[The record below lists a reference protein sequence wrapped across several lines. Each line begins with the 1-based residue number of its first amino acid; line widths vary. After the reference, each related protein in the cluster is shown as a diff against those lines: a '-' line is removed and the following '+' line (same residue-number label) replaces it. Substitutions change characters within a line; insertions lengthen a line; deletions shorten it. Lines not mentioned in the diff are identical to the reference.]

1 MNILYSQSHLSLNYK
16 VVFSILF
23 ILNPTVASLLILFF
37 LSSKSCKVNHVFLGM
52 ILSAYVSLINVTKVP
67 VNDLE
72 SYLEYFSAAGD
83 MPLYEYFF
91 YWTKYKEGIET
102 LKEPAYAIFSY
113 ISYHILGGNQKA
125 FVFFF
130 SFLIYNLYFLSLYKV
145 CRFLELNTTQ
155 IVVSILFLFFSPVL
169 FSYSVHLFRQI
180 LAGTILFYILVE
192 CFFYGK
198 IKYWLIVMLP
208 LIHSTTFLFIPMMFL
223 FRFIHPHIDRNKIII
238 VLLLIIVLYNY
249 QMIASLLLNIVG
261 GKIVFLDYILSR
273 ASQNTTYELSALS
286 FYQVLIL
293 FVLAIAI
300 AVLNLKKILW
310 NEGLYKFYNIFA
322 FLSIFILLNLNQ
334 TELSTRFYVFIWL
347 FLPYFIIPFSKN
359 IPLAMLKG
367 IIVMVWIIFFIYV
380 NTNAYYIYKAAPYL
394 LSYSIFNYL

>member
-1 MNILYSQSHLSLNYK
+1 
-16 VVFSILF
+16 
-23 ILNPTVASLLILFF
+23 
-37 LSSKSCKVNHVFLGM
+37 
-52 ILSAYVSLINVTKVP
+52 
-67 VNDLE
+67 
-72 SYLEYFSAAGD
+72 
-83 MPLYEYFF
+83 
-91 YWTKYKEGIET
+91 
-102 LKEPAYAIFSY
+102 
-113 ISYHILGGNQKA
+113 
-125 FVFFF
+125 
-130 SFLIYNLYFLSLYKV
+130 
-145 CRFLELNTTQ
+145 
-155 IVVSILFLFFSPVL
+155 
-169 FSYSVHLFRQI
+169 
-180 LAGTILFYILVE
+180 
-192 CFFYGK
+192 
-198 IKYWLIVMLP
+198 
-208 LIHSTTFLFIPMMFL
+208 
-223 FRFIHPHIDRNKIII
+223 
-238 VLLLIIVLYNY
+238 
-249 QMIASLLLNIVG
+249 MIASLLLNIVG

-286 FYQVLIL
+286 FYQVFIL

>member
-1 MNILYSQSHLSLNYK
+1 
-16 VVFSILF
+16 
-23 ILNPTVASLLILFF
+23 
-37 LSSKSCKVNHVFLGM
+37 
-52 ILSAYVSLINVTKVP
+52 
-67 VNDLE
+67 
-72 SYLEYFSAAGD
+72 
-83 MPLYEYFF
+83 
-91 YWTKYKEGIET
+91 
-102 LKEPAYAIFSY
+102 
-113 ISYHILGGNQKA
+113 
-125 FVFFF
+125 
-130 SFLIYNLYFLSLYKV
+130 
-145 CRFLELNTTQ
+145 
-155 IVVSILFLFFSPVL
+155 
-169 FSYSVHLFRQI
+169 
-180 LAGTILFYILVE
+180 
-192 CFFYGK
+192 
-198 IKYWLIVMLP
+198 
-208 LIHSTTFLFIPMMFL
+208 MMFL

-273 ASQNTTYELSALS
+273 ASQNTTYELSVLS

-293 FVLAIAI
+293 FVLVIAI
-300 AVLNLKKILW
+300 TVLNLKKILW

-322 FLSIFILLNLNQ
+322 FLS
-334 TELSTRFYVFIWL
+334 VFIWL

>member
-130 SFLIYNLYFLSLYKV
+130 SFLIYNLYFLS
-145 CRFLELNTTQ
+145 
-155 IVVSILFLFFSPVL
+155 
-169 FSYSVHLFRQI
+169 VHLFRQI

-286 FYQVLIL
+286 FYQVFIL